1 MEILNR
7 NQRRSAMWRLL
18 FLGLII
24 VGLTVTAIA
33 SMHKNYSG
41 GGGDEIAKL
50 KKELQER
57 EQYWKGIDQN
67 HRNERGK
74 SEKEIKDLKSK
85 KEKPNERV
93 AHLENLLEL
102 RNERIQN
109 LNTQLANC
117 NNN

>member
-24 VGLTVTAIA
+24 VGLTVAAIA
-33 SMHKNYSG
+33 SMHKDYSG

-57 EQYWKGIDQN
+57 EQYWKGVNQN
-67 HRNERGK
+67 SKNENK
-74 SEKEIKDLKSK
+74 KLKKELEDLKSNK
-85 KEKPNERV
+85 KKPNDEV
-93 AHLENLLEL
+93 ADLKREMKIQDRTIKSLEV
-102 RNERIQN
+102 
-109 LNTQLANC
+109 QLANC
-117 NNN
+117 NN

>member
-24 VGLTVTAIA
+24 AGLTVAAIA
-33 SMHKNYSG
+33 SMQRDYGSG
-41 GGGDEIAKL
+41 GVDEIEKL
-50 KKELQER
+50 EKKLEER

-67 HRNERGK
+67 HKNENK
-74 SEKEIKDLKSK
+74 KLKKELEDLKSNK
-85 KEKPNERV
+85 KKPNEDV
-93 AHLENLLEL
+93 VHLKNLLEL

-109 LNTQLANC
+109 LQVQLANC
-117 NNN
+117 NN